1 MAERLKPQMCVID
14 REGDVTKD
22 LGDTVATRDMLAP
35 GLAPHT
41 RGMVLTVAD
50 CEDPPIAWCEDAM
63 GLMGAWTPEDF
74 AELAALYD
82 CTSAYVVHDIVR
94 AFLAA
99 ARAEA
104 EAR

>member
-41 RGMVLTVAD
+41 RGMVLTLAD
-50 CEDPPIAWCEDAM
+50 CEDPPIAWCEDA
-63 GLMGAWTPEDF
+63 LLRMGAWAPEDF
-74 AELAALYD
+74 AALAVVYG
-82 CTSAYVVHDIVR
+82 CTSAGFVHDIVR